1 MNGSLRQIWQLCKGP
16 AMAWLALVV
25 LFAASAG
32 SAYLS
37 LGSENIA
44 INLLIAVAMV
54 VVLATFLMDLRNAT
68 TLLRI
73 IAVSGLFWTTI
84 MFALTFNDYLS
95 RHY

>member
-1 MNGSLRQIWQLCKGP
+1 MNGSPRHIWQLCKGP
-16 AMAWLALVV
+16 AMAWLALVA
-25 LFAASAG
+25 LFAANIG

-37 LGSENIA
+37 LGNGNIA
-44 INLLIAVAMV
+44 INLLIVGAMIA
-54 VVLATFLMDLRNAT
+54 VLATFLMDLRNAT

-95 RHY
+95 RYY